1 MSGEKINTSAESR
14 KSTSQMP
21 EVIHAFSATQ
31 DNKAG
36 GWVTNDPSKTSYTR
50 TDLLDR
56 AREALEKIRN
66 LSQTTGF
73 TFESQTFAATDIAIK
88 ALAAIKEG
96 QP

>member
-1 MSGEKINTSAESR
+1 MKPTPQPSAMPDVIWATNNGYSYTAR
-14 KSTSQMP
+14 KCDG
-21 EVIHAFSATQ
+21 A
-31 DNKAG
+31 
-36 GWVTNDPSKTSYTR
+36 TSYTR